1 MRWWQVYV
9 GCFAVVVLGAYPS
22 LPVGVRN
29 WDNIVKIQAATNF
42 LAGKGF
48 VITEPTPDDPTY
60 LRLGRD
66 GRAFTMYA
74 PMAYVQQFPVLAMAR
89 LTGTPQEGVA
99 PLVFLGLAAVMLVAA
114 GRRNGANP
122 AAATAGALMV
132 CFGTAL
138 WASVTHGYDVL
149 VEVFAL
155 SVILWAAK
163 ADDHVLNWLAPG
175 LALGAALATRQSA
188 ALLLAPA
195 AVVLLQTPRT
205 RLFRR
210 ALIFTGGLLPWVL
223 LILWFNWYRFG
234 SPLGASGGGYLAGGM
249 QISIAPWFSTVHLEG
264 MAGLVVSPGKGV
276 IWYGPPLLG
285 VVAFIRPLW
294 RRYRSLYV
302 PLAAYAIV
310 AVVGLGKLSFW
321 AGEWAWGPRYVAPL
335 YVAAAPLVWWLWER
349 AAKLAPPARIA
360 ACAGAMLLI
369 AVEALPAVG
378 LPIDNHFDLTMKE
391 LTAQHALATSPMTR
405 PPEAADNRVLYFEW
419 KNSMMVSLSRSL
431 LVKLNDDRRR
441 AKLLALLAAPMIV
454 PSLALAWVWALVV
467 LPGGNEPSTSAAP
480 IATKAQPALE
490 KKPRRR
496 RREG

>member
-264 MAGLVVSPGKGV
+264 MAGLVVSPGKGD
-276 IWYGPPLLG
+276 GRS
-285 VVAFIRPLW
+285 FI
-294 RRYRSLYV
+294 
-302 PLAAYAIV
+302 AANLAIV
-310 AVVGLGKLSFW
+310 FAQQGERTLLIDGDLRAARQQALFKLERSVGLSGILAGRAGLEAAWPVPSLPGLSVL
-321 AGEWAWGPRYVAPL
+321 P
-335 YVAAAPLVWWLWER
+335 
-349 AAKLAPPARIA
+349 
-360 ACAGAMLLI
+360 AGAMPPNPQELLGRN
-369 AVEALPAVG
+369 AFG
-378 LPIDNHFDLTMKE
+378 
-391 LTAQHALATSPMTR
+391 
-405 PPEAADNRVLYFEW
+405 
-419 KNSMMVSLSRSL
+419 
-431 LVKLNDDRRR
+431 
-441 AKLLALLAAPMIV
+441 ALLHAAALQFDVIIIDTPAGGDFADAEIIAARAGAALMVARKNKSLV
-454 PSLALAWVWALVV
+454 PA
-467 LPGGNEPSTSAAP
+467 
-480 IATKAQPALE
+480 ATKLWCEYLCDLWKCQLSGAM
-490 KKPRRR
+490 K
-496 RREG
+496 